1 MQFVAFTFLF
11 LAIPG
16 PTCHYLRDTCPL
28 LAYVPTVLPAF
39 LTPLWMLQKFMNR
52 LGRRKLCCEQLYSNI
67 VFFLGRQ
74 RFLFLAWQRFLFL
87 DGSVF
92 LLGWQRFP
100 FLDSSVFFLG
110 RQRFPS
116 WRAAFSFLDG
126 SVFLFGRQ
134 CFLSWTAAFSFLD
147 GSVFLLGRQRFPSRT
162 AAFFFLDGSVCF
174 LGRQRFPRCFCLQ
187 GAVKST
193 TAQTRVQL
201 GRRGL
206 SPWRSPYSQ

>member
-74 RFLFLAWQRFLFL
+74 RFLFL

-92 LLGWQRFP
+92 F
-100 FLDSSVFFLG
+100 
-110 RQRFPS
+110 S
-116 WRAAFSFLDG
+116 WTAAFSFLDG
-126 SVFLFGRQ
+126 SVFLSWTAAFSFLDGSVFLLGGQRFHSWMAAFSFLDGSVFFLGRQ
-134 CFLSWTAAFSFLD
+134 RFPSWTAAFSFLD
-147 GSVFLLGRQRFPSRT
+147 GSVFLLGRQRFSSWM
-162 AAFFFLDGSVCF
+162 AAFAFLDGSV
-174 LGRQRFPRCFCLQ
+174 FP
-187 GAVKST
+187 AVSVYRVLSR
-193 TAQTRVQL
+193 AQPRKQERNWAA
-201 GRRGL
+201 GI
-206 SPWRSPYSQ
+206 